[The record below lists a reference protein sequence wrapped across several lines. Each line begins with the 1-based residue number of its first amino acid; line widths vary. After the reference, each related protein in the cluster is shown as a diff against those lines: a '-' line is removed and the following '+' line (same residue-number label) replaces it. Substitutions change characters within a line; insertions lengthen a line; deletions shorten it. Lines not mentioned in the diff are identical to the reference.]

1 MGKKNNNEETT
12 ETEKVDVSEDS
23 NEEISN
29 EEIEKMLNDEA
40 DAKEEENTVAKL
52 TQRLEDEEN
61 KYLKLL
67 AEFENFKR
75 RNKQEAETRNKY
87 KEQKLAEDLLPVL
100 DNLERALSVDD
111 DAEAFSSLKKGVD
124 MVHKEFVKVFNN
136 HEVTVI
142 EAVGVEFDPNVHQ
155 AVMTEADDSVESNMV
170 IEEFQKGYMLK
181 DRVIR
186 PSMVKV
192 SE

>member
-1 MGKKNNNEETT
+1 MNKKNQNENMTEIEDVEETEDISEESFEEVAYEDASVT
-12 ETEKVDVSEDS
+12 EEP
-23 NEEISN
+23 
-29 EEIEKMLNDEA
+29 DELTA
-40 DAKEEENTVAKL
+40 LQAKL
-52 TQRLEDEEN
+52 EEEEN

-75 RNKQEAETRNKY
+75 RNRQEAETRNKY
-87 KEQKLAEDLLPVL
+87 KEQKLAEDLLSVL
-100 DNLERALSVDD
+100 DNLERALAVED
-111 DAEAFSSLKKGVD
+111 DANAFSSLKKGVD
-124 MVHKEFVKVFNN
+124 MVHKEFIKVFED
-136 HEVTVI
+136 HEVTSI
-142 EAVGVEFDPNVHQ
+142 ESVGVEFDPNVHQ
-155 AVMTEADDSVESNMV
+155 AVMTAADDSVESNVV